1 VLNHPPR
8 YRVLPYVQ
16 AATQSNDLV
25 AAAQA
30 GDRDAFSALVRQ
42 HQRSVFFVA
51 LRLSRGDEQLARDV
65 TQKTF
70 LQAWARR
77 ESFRGE
83 ASFKT
88 WLLRIASNLSSNELR
103 RAWRHRELVPE
114 EPDAELGR
122 VEATVAQDLERQER
136 RNQLRAA
143 VDDLP
148 STQRRVAL
156 LRLYQDL
163 SFAEIGEALDITA
176 NNAKVSFHHAVKKLR
191 AALEPQ
197 EVGS

>member
-1 VLNHPPR
+1 M
-8 YRVLPYVQ
+8 Q
-16 AATQSNDLV
+16 AAQQPTDLV

-30 GDRDAFSALVRQ
+30 GDRDAFSALVRE

-65 TQKTF
+65 TQKAF
-70 LQAWARR
+70 LQAWAKRT
-77 ESFRGE
+77 SFRGD

-88 WLLRIASNLSSNELR
+88 WLLRITSNLCSNELR

-114 EPDAELGR
+114 VPADGSVPNLGR
-122 VEATVAQDLERQER
+122 VEATAPADLVQHER
-136 RNQLRAA
+136 RQRLRDA
-143 VDDLP
+143 VDGLP
-148 STQRRVAL
+148 DRQRHVAL
-156 LRLYQDL
+156 LRLYEDL
-163 SFAEIGEALDITA
+163 SFAEIGHALGITA

-197 EVGS
+197 EASA